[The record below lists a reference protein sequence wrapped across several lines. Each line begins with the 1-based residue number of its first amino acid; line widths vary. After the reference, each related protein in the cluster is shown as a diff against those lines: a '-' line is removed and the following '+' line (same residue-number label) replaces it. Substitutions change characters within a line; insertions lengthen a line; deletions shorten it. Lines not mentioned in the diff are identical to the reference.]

1 MSIFNS
7 YVSLL
12 EGNLSL
18 FRGDFAWKTQYLLG
32 DFKPKAMVVEKKK
45 SASWQFFMIC
55 QYR

>member
-1 MSIFNS
+1 MAIFNS
-7 YVSLL
+7 YVSLP

-32 DFKPKAMVVEKKK
+32 DSKPKAMVVEKK

-55 QYR
+55 